1 MKTVYLV
8 QHEHIEND
16 NIEDTRIVGIYSSE
30 KLAHKGIERA
40 KKLSG
45 FRDVPEGFEIIK
57 YVLDKDSWFVGYTG
71 FD

>member
-1 MKTVYLV
+1 MQTVYLV

-30 KLAHKGIERA
+30 KLAHEGIERT

-45 FRDVPEGFEIIK
+45 FRVVPEGFQITEYI
-57 YVLDKDSWFVGYTG
+57 LDKDNWFVGYCG
-71 FD
+71 LD

>member
-1 MKTVYLV
+1 MRTVYLV
-8 QHEHIEND
+8 QHEHVEND

-30 KLAHKGIERA
+30 KLAQEGIERT

-45 FRDVPEGFEIIK
+45 FRDVPEGFQIIK
-57 YVLDKDSWFVGYTG
+57 YVLDKDNWFVGYSS